1 MDLVNLRATVEYV
14 DREIAGLPATSSA
27 LRGAWAQLI
36 GVLALGPARATRN
49 CPYCE
54 RPGMRDATVCGYCW
68 KKLAP
73 LTAGEL
79 RDAVPPAL

>member
-1 MDLVNLRATVEYV
+1 MDLVNLRAAVEHV
-14 DREIAGLPATSSA
+14 DREIATFPATSA
-27 LRGAWAQLI
+27 LRSAWAQLI
-36 GVLALGPARATRN
+36 GVLALGPAQATRN
-49 CPYCE
+49 CPNCG

-79 RDAVPPAL
+79 RDAVPGAVT

>member
-1 MDLVNLRATVEYV
+1 MDMMNLRASVEQME
-14 DREIAGLPATSSA
+14 REIAALPATSSL
-27 LRGAWAQLI
+27 LRAAWAQLVS
-36 GVLALGPARATRN
+36 VLALRPAQPTRN
-49 CPYCE
+49 CPNCG